1 MKHLIFESQEGF
13 QILKGVFKSKTGKE
27 IPVLYLK
34 GNTFDLH
41 KIDDL
46 RKKYGAFW
54 DANAKM
60 WGFWEDRNGP
70 QVTIDT
76 KIKPLID
83 RINNFYNYTL
93 QLDELISKI
102 EGYTPTTTDSNEV
115 VATKEEASQIT
126 ANLKKFKDMLI
137 NIDNDE
143 DFKAKMAAMI
153 DFKAAQGYPYSLANV
168 FLIKT
173 QRPNATNVNSAKD
186 WKDAYKRTVNE
197 GAKPIFIWKPS
208 KGWKKS
214 GDTTKVQQDFLRSAG
229 KSSVNDLNP
238 GQKMQLKKDM
248 LNSSKGGT
256 SGFYLVG
263 HYDVADTT
271 QIQGTEDYIEKA
283 RNAATKVNL
292 DNDNDTSNI
301 VSDEI
306 KPIYNGLVKYAESQN
321 IGINSPNGDNPNID
335 VPQNTGNDA
344 KITKGLAKNILN
356 EILHKTYL
364 KQKGGFA
371 SKLHV
376 GGESKTII
384 SQQSEIAAWMFMYA
398 FGIDFKTSQINLA
411 TIWGDDKNN
420 METVFNTVSKSV
432 NHLIDFVN
440 VSINDS
446 KGLNEIGGGGKHGKH
461 ITPMDV
467 ARMLGVE
474 KQFKDASNQANLQE
488 LHNRLIKKVLRLI

>member
-1 MKHLIFESQEGF
+1 MKQLIFESQEGF

-27 IPVLYLK
+27 IPVFYLK

-41 KIDDL
+41 KMDDL

-54 DANAKM
+54 DGNAKM
-60 WGFWEDRNGP
+60 WGFWQDRNDP
-70 QVTIDT
+70 QITIDT

-83 RINNFYNYTL
+83 RINNFYKYTL
-93 QLDELISKI
+93 QLDELIAKM
-102 EGYTPTTTDSNEV
+102 EDYTPTESDSNEV
-115 VATKEEASQIT
+115 VPTKEEASQIT

-143 DFKAKMAAMI
+143 DFKSQMAAMI

-168 FLIKT
+168 ILIKT

-197 GAKPIFIWKPS
+197 GAKPIFIWKPM

-229 KSSVNDLNP
+229 KTSVNDLNP

-248 LNSSKGGT
+248 LNTSKGGS

-263 HYDVADTT
+263 HYDVSDTT
-271 QIQGTEDYIEKA
+271 QIEGTEDYIEKA

-292 DNDNDTSNI
+292 DTDTSNI

-306 KPIYNGLVKYAESQN
+306 KPIYSGLVKYAESQN
-321 IGINSPNGDNPNID
+321 IGINSPNGDNPNIA
-335 VPQNTGNDA
+335 VPQNAGNDA

-376 GGESKTII
+376 GGDSNAVIG
-384 SQQSEIAAWMFMYA
+384 QQSEIAAWMFMYA
-398 FGIDFKTSQINLA
+398 FGIDFKTSQIDLA
-411 TIWGDDKNN
+411 TIWGNDKNN
-420 METVFNTVSKSV
+420 METVFNTVSKAV

-446 KGLNEIGGGGKHGKH
+446 KGLNEMGGGAQHGKH
-461 ITPMDV
+461 ITPDDI
-467 ARMLGVE
+467 ARMLGVQ
-474 KQFKDASNQANLQE
+474 KQFKDVQNASNQANLQE
-488 LHNRLIKKVLRLI
+488 LYKRLMKKVIK